1 MSVDGRWCHTCFRAL
16 PLDTRARGRDATV
29 ERARGSNDH
38 ERDDDAS
45 VDAPKPRDAPEV
57 GRIG

>member
-1 MSVDGRWCHTCFRAL
+1 MLVSCVFRAL
-16 PLDTRARGRDATV
+16 SLDTRARGCDVTL
-29 ERARGSNDH
+29 ERARASNDH

-45 VDAPKPRDAPEV
+45 VDAPKPRDAPEA

>member
-1 MSVDGRWCHTCFRAL
+1 MLVSCVFRAL
-16 PLDTRARGRDATV
+16 SLDTRARGCDATL
-29 ERARGSNDH
+29 ERARASNDH